1 MLSFEEAKKR
11 EDYLFKLCGIE
22 NVIEDIR
29 KGWLDNFD
37 EDGVGLLG
45 AAMLQIG
52 YVYVEVNIFSEAQV
66 SRDPNCHSKTTDI
79 GYFVCANTGA
89 KDGANTDGWYNL
101 GYIEDRTVNVDWES
115 ESWQELLERDMFEA
129 LKEYVE
135 KNNLH
140 FDMPNPELPFPEV
153 VSETNQNYIKKEDP
167 HQYVFTIT
175 YNFDPESVAK
185 LCKTHEE
192 AVRRLREYLEA
203 EINTIKT
210 EQDYDPSILEWSEDD
225 VVFVYAA
232 GYEKGDD
239 RNYALEDCA
248 YYRIFEL

>member
-1 MLSFEEAKKR
+1 MRNYEQYFEGHDVPRKIKEITINIMR
-11 EDYLFKLCGIE
+11 RFTIYGLCDGMYIS
-22 NVIEDIR
+22 NVIAYET
-29 KGWLDNFD
+29 GLG
-37 EDGVGLLG
+37 DGESHFTNGEG
-45 AAMLQIG
+45 CWNMHKI
-52 YVYVEVNIFSEAQV
+52 AQ
-66 SRDPNCHSKTTDI
+66 KLDI

-153 VSETNQNYIKKEDP
+153 VSETNQNYIKKEDS
-167 HQYVFTIT
+167 HKYVFTIT
-175 YNFDPESVAK
+175 YNFDPDSVAK